1 MKKTPTKKQIFK
13 QVPKITKKFIQEVND
28 KVFTNQYMVV
38 ENVKGTKIGKCT
50 HCGHK
55 MKIDGWYRHNDKDYC
70 ERCHK
75 PVKYKDAWR
84 GHKNLID
91 YGYIYRYKALKDG
104 AILLCTYTVQRNYA
118 DYENIKTEFSPHYVI
133 YLSVNGSVAF
143 KRQSRWFLFLDDYFK
158 NSTMEDDFYQ
168 MSNLPRFPNM
178 PQGVFYQFDYRNIK
192 SFGFSTAGKA
202 EQFKYSKLTL
212 FPELLLYSS
221 EIYKYIVFY
230 TKHPVL
236 AEKLVKEG
244 GCDLA
249 IEVANCSTV
258 DWVNIRAKNLKD
270 AFYCSNKTELKNVL
284 FICQNG
290 SMNYL
295 PLKLMKDLK
304 IPKTEENLI
313 FCEKNKYALSRLHNP
328 ELPEP
333 LKAFEYCRKNNAHLS
348 DYLDYIGYAKKLNID
363 LTRKSKRFP
372 KDLMAEH
379 DRLYGLIKEKEK
391 QDRLMKIAEETEK
404 YQKEF
409 LPKMNKRYCF
419 SCRGLLIR
427 PATEPSELIREGETQ
442 NICVGGDW
450 YVKRMLSHDTQI
462 LFVRQTDASD
472 KPYVTVEVSPTDDG
486 IIQARAYANGTPPD
500 EVKEFLEIWQK
511 FIKLNAKQKAE
522 FLKIKQTA

>member
-1 MKKTPTKKQIFK
+1 MKKTPTKKQIFN
-13 QVPKITKKFIQEVND
+13 QVPKITKKFIKEVNE

-38 ENVKGTKIGKCT
+38 GNVKGTKIGMCT

-55 MKIDGWYRHNDKDYC
+55 MKIDGWYKHNGEDYC
-70 ERCHK
+70 EHCGK
-75 PVKYKDAWR
+75 PVKFKDAWR

-91 YGYIYRYKALKDG
+91 YSYIYRYKALKDG
-104 AILLCTYTVQRNYA
+104 AILLCTYTVRRNYA

-143 KRQSRWFLFLDDYFK
+143 KRRNDWYYCEDYFK
-158 NSTMEDDFYQ
+158 YTTTENDFYQ
-168 MSNLPRFPNM
+168 MTNLPRFPNL
-178 PQGVFYQFDYRNIK
+178 PQGVCYQFDWMDIK
-192 SFGFSTAGKA
+192 SFGLSEARRA
-202 EQFKYSKLTL
+202 EQFKYSKLSI
-212 FPELLLYSS
+212 FSELLFSS
-221 EIYKYIVFY
+221 FKIYKYIVFY

-249 IEVANCSTV
+249 VQVAKYSTS

-270 AFYCSNKTELKNVL
+270 AFYCDNKTELKNVL
-284 FICQNG
+284 LVGENKRL
-290 SMNYL
+290 L
-295 PLKLMKDLK
+295 PLKLMRDLK

-313 FCEKNKYALSRLHNP
+313 YASEQKHTLNRLYNSK
-328 ELPEP
+328 LPEP
-333 LKAFEYCRKNNAHLS
+333 HKVFEYCRKNNAYLS
-348 DYLDYIGYAKKLNID
+348 DYLDYVGYAKKLNID
-363 LTRKSKRFP
+363 LGRKSKRFP
-372 KDLMAEH
+372 KDLMSEH

-391 QDRLMKIAEETEK
+391 QYRLAKTAEKTKK

-442 NICVGGDW
+442 NICVGGDR
-450 YVKRMLSHDTQI
+450 YIKRMLSHDTQI
-462 LFVRQTDASD
+462 LFVRQTDAPD

-486 IIQARAYANGTPPD
+486 IIQARAYANGAPSE

-522 FLKIKQTA
+522 FLKIKQSA

>member
-1 MKKTPTKKQIFK
+1 MKKTPTKKQIFN
-13 QVPKITKKFIQEVND
+13 QVPKITKKFIKEVNE

-38 ENVKGTKIGKCT
+38 ENVKGTKIGMCT

-55 MKIDGWYRHNDKDYC
+55 MKIDGWYRHNGEDYC

-84 GHKNLID
+84 SHKNLID
-91 YGYIYRYKALKDG
+91 YSYIYRYKALKDG
-104 AILLCTYTVQRNYA
+104 AILLCTYTVRRNYA

-133 YLSVNGSVAF
+133 YLSVNGSIAF
-143 KRQSRWFLFLDDYFK
+143 KRRNDWYYCEDYFK
-158 NSTMEDDFYQ
+158 YTTTENDFYQ
-168 MSNLPRFPNM
+168 MTNLPRFPNL
-178 PQGVFYQFDYRNIK
+178 PQGVCYQFDWLDIQ
-192 SFGFSTAGKA
+192 SFGLSEARRA
-202 EQFKYSKLTL
+202 EQFKYSKLSI
-212 FPELLLYSS
+212 FSELLFSS
-221 EIYKYIVFY
+221 FKIYKYIVFY
-230 TKHPVL
+230 AKHPVL
-236 AEKLVKEG
+236 TEKLVKEG

-249 IEVANCSTV
+249 LEVAKCSNN
-258 DWVNIRAKNLKD
+258 DWINARAKNLKD

-284 FICQNG
+284 FVAEDKRF
-290 SMNYL
+290 L

-313 FCEKNKYALSRLHNP
+313 YCDKNRYTLNCLYNS
-328 ELPEP
+328 EISEP
-333 LKAFEYCRKNNAHLS
+333 FKVVEYCRENNAYLS
-348 DYLDYIGYAKKLNID
+348 DYLDYVGYAKKLNID

-379 DRLYGLIKEKEK
+379 DRFYGLIKEKEK
-391 QDRLMKIAEETEK
+391 QDRLAKTAEKTKK

-427 PATEPSELIREGETQ
+427 PATEPSELISEGETQ
-442 NICVGGDW
+442 NICVGGEH
-450 YVKRMLSHDTQI
+450 YITRMLSHDTQI
-462 LFVRQTDASD
+462 LFVRQTTAPD

-486 IIQARAYANGTPPD
+486 IIQARAYANSTPPY

-511 FIKLNAKQKAE
+511 FIKLNSKQKAE

>member
-1 MKKTPTKKQIFK
+1 MKKTPTKKQIFG
-13 QVPKITKKFIQEVND
+13 QVPKITKKFIKEVND

-55 MKIDGWYRHNDKDYC
+55 MKIDGWYRHNDKGYC
-70 ERCHK
+70 ECCQK
-75 PVKYKDAWR
+75 PVKFKDAWR

-91 YGYIYRYKALKDG
+91 YSYIYRYKALTDG
-104 AILLCTYTVQRNYA
+104 AILLCTYTVCRNYA

-143 KRQSRWFLFLDDYFK
+143 KRRNDWYYAKNYFK
-158 NSTMEDDFYQ
+158 YTTTEDDFYQ

-178 PQGVFYQFDYRNIK
+178 PQGVFYKFDCGDIK
-192 SFGFSTAGKA
+192 FFGLSEAGEA
-202 EQFKYSKLTL
+202 EQFKYSKLTF
-212 FPELLLYSS
+212 FPELLFYSS

-270 AFYCSNKTELKNVL
+270 AFYCENKAELKNVL
-284 FICQNG
+284 LASTKRIF
-290 SMNYL
+290 

-391 QDRLMKIAEETEK
+391 QDRLAEAAEKTKK

-419 SCRGLLIR
+419 SYRGLLIR
-427 PATEPSELIREGETQ
+427 PATEPSELISEGETQ

-450 YVKRMLSHDTQI
+450 YIKRMLSHDTQI
-462 LFVRQTDASD
+462 LFVRQADAPD
-472 KPYVTVEVSPTDDG
+472 RPYVTVEVSPRDDG

-522 FLKIKQTA
+522 FLKTKQTA

>member
-1 MKKTPTKKQIFK
+1 MKKTPTKKQIFG
-13 QVPKITKKFIQEVND
+13 QVPKITKKFIEEVNE
-28 KVFTNQYMVV
+28 KVFTNQYMIVK
-38 ENVKGTKIGKCT
+38 NVKGNKIGKCT
-50 HCGHK
+50 HCGHT
-55 MKIDGWYRHNDKDYC
+55 MKIDGWYKHNGEDYC

-91 YGYIYRYKALKDG
+91 CSYIYRYKALKDG
-104 AILLCTYTVQRNYA
+104 AILLCTYTVRRNYT

-143 KRQSRWFLFLDDYFK
+143 KRRNYWYYAEEYFK
-158 NSTMEDDFYQ
+158 YTTTENDFYQ
-168 MSNLPRFPNM
+168 MANLPRCPNI
-178 PQGVFYQFDYRNIK
+178 PQGVCYQFDCRDIK
-192 SFGFSTAGKA
+192 SFGLSEASRA
-202 EQFKYSKLTL
+202 EQFKYSKLSI
-212 FPELLLYSS
+212 FSELLFSAF

-230 TKHPVL
+230 AKHPVL

-249 IEVANCSTV
+249 IEVAKCSNN
-258 DWVNIRAKNLKD
+258 DWINVRAKNLKD

-284 FICQNG
+284 LLAEDKRF
-290 SMNYL
+290 L

-313 FCEKNKYALSRLHNP
+313 FCEKNKYTLNSLYNS

-333 LKAFEYCRKNNAHLS
+333 FKALEYCRKNNAHLS
-348 DYLDYIGYAKKLNID
+348 DYIDYIGYAKKLNID
-363 LTRKSKRFP
+363 LSRKSKRFP

-379 DRLYGLIKEKEK
+379 DRLYALIKEKEK
-391 QDRLMKIAEETEK
+391 QYRLAKTAEKTKK

-427 PATEPSELIREGETQ
+427 PATEPSELVREGETQ
-442 NICVGGDW
+442 NICVGGDR
-450 YVKRMLSHDTQI
+450 YIKRMLSHDTQI
-462 LFVRQTDASD
+462 LFVRQTDAPD

-500 EVKEFLEIWQK
+500 EVKAFLEIWQK
-511 FIKLNAKQKAE
+511 FIKLNSKQKAE
-522 FLKIKQTA
+522 FLKIKQSA

>member
-1 MKKTPTKKQIFK
+1 MKKTPTKKQIFG
-13 QVPKITKKFIQEVND
+13 QVPKITKKFIQEVNE

-38 ENVKGTKIGKCT
+38 ENVKGTKIGMCT

-55 MKIDGWYRHNDKDYC
+55 MKIDGWYKHNGKDYC

-84 GHKNLID
+84 GHKGLID
-91 YGYIYRYKALKDG
+91 RSYIYRYKALTDG
-104 AILLCTYTVQRNYA
+104 AILLCTYTVQRNYT

-143 KRQSRWFLFLDDYFK
+143 KRRNDWYYAEDYFK
-158 NSTMEDDFYQ
+158 YTTTENDFYK

-178 PQGVFYQFDYRNIK
+178 PQGVFYAFDYRDIK
-192 SFGFSTAGKA
+192 AFGLSEAGKA
-202 EQFKYSKLTL
+202 EQFKYSKLTMFSYL
-212 FPELLLYSS
+212 CFDEF

-284 FICQNG
+284 LVAEDKRF
-290 SMNYL
+290 L
-295 PLKLMKDLK
+295 PLKLMKDLT

-313 FCEKNKYALSRLHNP
+313 FCKKNKYALSRLHNP

-333 LKAFEYCRKNNAHLS
+333 LKALEYCRKNNAYLS
-348 DYLDYIGYAKKLNID
+348 DYLDYVGYAKKLNID
-363 LTRKSKRFP
+363 LSRKSKRFP
-372 KDLMAEH
+372 KNLMSEH
-379 DRLYGLIKEKEK
+379 DRLYGLIREKEK
-391 QDRLMKIAEETEK
+391 KDRLAKMGEKTET

-409 LPKMNKRYCF
+409 LPTMNKRYCF

-427 PATEPSELIREGETQ
+427 PATEPGELIREGETQ
-442 NICVGGDW
+442 NICVGGE
-450 YVKRMLSHDTQI
+450 YYIKRMLSHDTQI
-462 LFVRQTDASD
+462 LFVRQTDAPD
-472 KPYVTVEVSPTDDG
+472 RPYVTVEVSPRDDG

-500 EVKEFLEIWQK
+500 EVKAFLEIWQK
-511 FIKLNAKQKAE
+511 FIKLNSKQKAE
-522 FLKIKQTA
+522 FLKIKQSA

>member
-13 QVPKITKKFIQEVND
+13 QVPKITKKFIGEVNE
-28 KVFTNQYMVV
+28 KVFTNQYMIV

-50 HCGHK
+50 HCGHI
-55 MKIDGWYRHNDKDYC
+55 MKIDGWYRHNGKDYC
-70 ERCHK
+70 EHCGK
-75 PVKYKDAWR
+75 PVKYKDKWR

-91 YGYIYRYKALKDG
+91 YSYIYRYKALKDG
-104 AILLCTYTVQRNYA
+104 AILLCTYTVRRNYT
-118 DYENIKTEFSPHYVI
+118 DYENIKTEFSPHYLI

-143 KRQSRWFLFLDDYFK
+143 KRRNDWYYREDYFEYTTTE
-158 NSTMEDDFYQ
+158 NDFFR
-168 MSNLPRFPNM
+168 MTNLPRFPNM
-178 PQGVFYQFDYRNIK
+178 PQGVCYQFDCNSIK
-192 SFGFSTAGKA
+192 SFGLAEASRA
-202 EQFKYSKLTL
+202 EQFKYSTISL
-212 FPELLLYSS
+212 FSELYFSAFD
-221 EIYKYIVFY
+221 IYKYIAFY

-236 AEKLVKEG
+236 AEKIVKEG
-244 GCDLA
+244 GCILA
-249 IEVANCSTV
+249 IEIAECSNN
-258 DWVNIRAKNLKD
+258 DWINVRAKNLKD

-284 FICQNG
+284 LVAENKRF
-290 SMNYL
+290 L

-313 FCEKNKYALSRLHNP
+313 YASNQKYNLNRLFNP
-328 ELPEP
+328 ELLEP
-333 LKAFEYCRKNNAHLS
+333 FKVFEYCRKNNAYIS
-348 DYLDYIGYAKKLNID
+348 DYLDYIGYAEKLNID

-372 KDLMAEH
+372 KDLMSEH
-379 DRLYGLIKEKEK
+379 DRLCSLIKEKEK
-391 QDRLMKIAEETEK
+391 QERLEKIADKTKK

-427 PATEPSELIREGETQ
+427 PATEPSELISEGETQ
-442 NICVGGDW
+442 NICVGGE
-450 YVKRMLSHDTQI
+450 YYIKKMLTHDTQI
-462 LFVRQTDASD
+462 LFVRQAKAPD

-511 FIKLNAKQKAE
+511 FIKLNTKQKAE

>member
-1 MKKTPTKKQIFK
+1 MKKTPTKKQIFN
-13 QVPKITKKFIQEVND
+13 QVPKITKKFIQEVNE
-28 KVFTNQYMVV
+28 KVFTKQYMIV

-55 MKIDGWYRHNDKDYC
+55 MKIDGWYKHNGEDYC

-84 GHKNLID
+84 SHKNLID
-91 YGYIYRYKALKDG
+91 YSYIYRYKALKDG
-104 AILLCTYTVQRNYA
+104 AILLCTYTVRRNYT

-143 KRQSRWFLFLDDYFK
+143 KRKNDRYYREDYFK
-158 NSTMEDDFYQ
+158 YTTTENDFYQ

-178 PQGVFYQFDYRNIK
+178 PQGVCYQFDWRNIK
-192 SFGFSTAGKA
+192 AFGLSEASRA
-202 EQFKYSKLTL
+202 EQFKYSKLSI
-212 FPELLLYSS
+212 FSELLFSAF

-230 TKHPVL
+230 AKHPVL

-249 IEVANCSTV
+249 IEVAECSNNN
-258 DWVNIRAKNLKD
+258 WVNVRAKNIKD

-284 FICQNG
+284 LVAEDKRF
-290 SMNYL
+290 L
-295 PLKLMKDLK
+295 PLKLMKDLT

-313 FCEKNKYALSRLHNP
+313 FCKKNNHTLNRFYNS
-328 ELPEP
+328 EISEP
-333 LKAFEYCRKNNAHLS
+333 LKALEYCRKNNAYLS
-348 DYLDYIGYAKKLNID
+348 DYLDYVGYAKKLNID
-363 LTRKSKRFP
+363 LSRKSKRFP
-372 KDLMAEH
+372 KNLMLEH
-379 DRLYGLIKEKEK
+379 DRLYGLIREKEK
-391 QDRLMKIAEETEK
+391 KDRLAKMGEKTET

-409 LPKMNKRYCF
+409 LPTMNKRYCF

-427 PATEPSELIREGETQ
+427 PATEPGELIREGETQ
-442 NICVGGDW
+442 NICVGGE
-450 YVKRMLSHDTQI
+450 YYIKRMLSHDTQI
-462 LFVRQTDASD
+462 LFVRQTDAPD

-486 IIQARAYANGTPPD
+486 IIQARAYANSTPPD

-511 FIKLNAKQKAE
+511 FIKLNSKQKAE
-522 FLKIKQTA
+522 FLKIKQSA

>member
-1 MKKTPTKKQIFK
+1 MKKVPTKKQIFG
-13 QVPKITKKFIQEVND
+13 QVPKITKKFIQQVNE
-28 KVFTNQYMVV
+28 KVFTNQYMIV
-38 ENVKGTKIGKCT
+38 ENVKGTKIGMCT

-55 MKIDGWYRHNDKDYC
+55 MKISDWHKHNGKNYC
-70 ERCHK
+70 ERCYK

-91 YGYIYRYKALKDG
+91 FSYIYRYKALKDG
-104 AILLCTYTVQRNYA
+104 AILLCTYAVQRNYA

-133 YLSVNGSVAF
+133 YISVNGSVAF
-143 KRQSRWFLFLDDYFK
+143 KRRNDWYYAEDYFK
-158 NSTMEDDFYQ
+158 YTTTENDFYK
-168 MSNLPRFPNM
+168 MSNLPHFPNM
-178 PQGVFYQFDYRNIK
+178 PQGVGYQFDWRDIK
-192 SFGFSTAGKA
+192 VFGLSEASRA
-202 EQFKYSKLTL
+202 EQFKYSKLLL
-212 FPELLLYSS
+212 FSELIFSS
-221 EIYKYIVFY
+221 FEIYKYIVFY
-230 TKHPVL
+230 AKHPVL

-249 IEVANCSTV
+249 VQVAKYSTS

-270 AFYCSNKTELKNVL
+270 AFYCDNKTELKNVL
-284 FICQNG
+284 LVAENKRF
-290 SMNYL
+290 L

-313 FCEKNKYALSRLHNP
+313 FCKKNNHTLNRLYNP

-348 DYLDYIGYAKKLNID
+348 DYLDYVGYAKKLNID

-372 KDLMAEH
+372 KDL
-379 DRLYGLIKEKEK
+379 
-391 QDRLMKIAEETEK
+391 IAEKIKK

-427 PATEPSELIREGETQ
+427 PATEPSELISEGETQ
-442 NICVGGDW
+442 NICVGGE
-450 YVKRMLSHDTQI
+450 YYISKMLSHDTQI
-462 LFVRQTDASD
+462 LFVRQTDAPD

-486 IIQARAYANGTPPD
+486 IIQARAYANGAPSE

-522 FLKIKQTA
+522 FLKIKQSA

>member
-1 MKKTPTKKQIFK
+1 MKKIPTKKQIFK
-13 QVPKITKKFIQEVND
+13 QVPKITKKFIGEVNE
-28 KVFTNQYMVV
+28 KVFTNQYMIV

-50 HCGHK
+50 HCGHI
-55 MKIDGWYRHNDKDYC
+55 MKIDGWHNHNSEGYC

-91 YGYIYRYKALKDG
+91 HSYIYRYKALTDG
-104 AILLCTYTVQRNYA
+104 AILLCTYTVRRNYT

-143 KRQSRWFLFLDDYFK
+143 KRQSDWYYAEDYFK
-158 NSTMEDDFYQ
+158 YTTTENDFYQ

-178 PQGVFYQFDYRNIK
+178 PQGVCYQFDCNSIK
-192 SFGFSTAGKA
+192 SFGLAEASRA
-202 EQFKYSKLTL
+202 EQFKYSNISI
-212 FPELLLYSS
+212 FSELLFSS
-221 EIYKYIVFY
+221 FEIYKYIVFY
-230 TKHPVL
+230 AKHPVL
-236 AEKLVKEG
+236 AEKIVKEG

-249 IEVANCSTV
+249 IEVAECSIN
-258 DWVNIRAKNLKD
+258 DWINVRAKNLKD

-284 FICQNG
+284 LVAENKRF
-290 SMNYL
+290 L

-313 FCEKNKYALSRLHNP
+313 YVSNQKYNLNRLFNP
-328 ELPEP
+328 ELLEP
-333 LKAFEYCRKNNAHLS
+333 FKVFEYCRKNNAYIS
-348 DYLDYIGYAKKLNID
+348 DYLDYIGYAEKLNID
-363 LTRKSKRFP
+363 LSRKSKRFP
-372 KDLMAEH
+372 KDLMVEH
-379 DRLYGLIKEKEK
+379 DRLYRLIKEKEK
-391 QDRLMKIAEETEK
+391 QERLAKIAEKTEK

-427 PATEPSELIREGETQ
+427 PATEPSELISEGETQ
-442 NICVGGDW
+442 NICVGGE
-450 YVKRMLSHDTQI
+450 YYIKKMLTHDTQI
-462 LFVRQTDASD
+462 LLVRQTESPD

-486 IIQARAYANGTPPD
+486 IIQARAYANSTPPD

-522 FLKIKQTA
+522 FLKIKQSA